1 MRLLSTFG
9 LLLWTALAT
18 AADVADSQDLA
29 VLPRFAR
36 AEIVDFSQSSGQER
50 VFPAGSIRRISGQ
63 LRMEA
68 QVASQGQ
75 LTALTYVL
83 PAEHSSNEAFD
94 AARASL
100 QSQGAQLLFWCQGR
114 DCGSSTL
121 WANSVF
127 ANAQLNGG
135 DDQQGYALLR
145 LAAPLQDSLVAL
157 YGITRGNRRG
167 YLHVEQLNASAA
179 LGELLPSPATLL
191 RELKSSGELLQPD
204 WSGEPT
210 AQWVTLLVRS
220 LQMDSTLRVSL
231 NGAHAAA
238 WQAALS
244 AQGVRATRLQLGDS
258 SAAGLSIKLL
268 RE

>member
-1 MRLLSTFG
+1 MRLFSTLG
-9 LLLWTALAT
+9 LLLWTGF
-18 AADVADSQDLA
+18 AAAGDVAGSQDLS

-68 QVASQGQ
+68 QVATLGQ
-75 LTALTYVL
+75 LTALTYAL
-83 PAEHSSNEAFD
+83 PAEHGSSEAFD

-100 QSQGAQLLFWCQGR
+100 QQQGAQLLFWCQGR
-114 DCGSSTL
+114 DCGSST
-121 WANSVF
+121 
-127 ANAQLNGG
+127 
-135 DDQQGYALLR
+135 
-145 LAAPLQDSLVAL
+145 
-157 YGITRGNRRG
+157 RGNRRA
-167 YLHVEQLNASAA
+167 YLHVEQLNASAP

-191 RELKSSGELLQPD
+191 RELKSSGELTLIHLA
-204 WSGEPT
+204 GEPT
-210 AQWVTLLVRS
+210 TQWVSVLVRS

-238 WQAALS
+238 WLDALS

-258 SAAGLSIKLL
+258 SAAGLTVKL

>member
-1 MRLLSTFG
+1 MRLCGMLG
-9 LLLWTALAT
+9 LALWTGLAS
-18 AADVADSQDLA
+18 ASDVADSQDLS

-68 QVASQGQ
+68 QVVNQGQ
-75 LTALTYVL
+75 LTALTYAL

-94 AARASL
+94 AARIAL
-100 QSQGAQLLFWCQGR
+100 QRQGAQLLFWCQGR

-121 WANSVF
+121 WANQVF
-127 ANAQLNGG
+127 GNAQLNGG
-135 DDQQGYALLR
+135 DDQQSYALLR
-145 LAAPLQDSLVAL
+145 LAAPLQDSLLAL
-157 YGITRGNRRG
+157 YGITRGNRRA
-167 YLHVEQLNASAA
+167 YLHVEQLNASAP

-191 RELKSSGELLQPD
+191 RELKSSGALAHAD

-210 AQWVTLLVRS
+210 PQWVALLGRTLL
-220 LQMDSTLRVSL
+220 MDSSLRVSL

-244 AQGVRATRLQLGDS
+244 AQRVRATRLQLGDTT
-258 SAAGLSIKLL
+258 AAGLSIELL
-268 RE
+268 RN